1 MIFPIIIYSVTA
13 VGMLWAIINAY
24 SVLSIKVEGA
34 QGKDYLHLEN
44 ERDSDK
50 IRMMVDIGGKIS
62 RGADT
67 FLFQEYLI
75 MCVFIVFFGGLV
87 FGVVDILGNESGG
100 VSAYCTYAYVVG
112 SVTSMLC
119 GWIGMKIAV
128 VSNFRTTFK
137 AM

>member
-1 MIFPIIIYSVTA
+1 MIFPIIIYGVTA
-13 VGMLWAIINAY
+13 IGMLWAIINAF

-34 QGKDYLHLEN
+34 KGKDYLQLES
-44 ERDSDK
+44 ERDGDK
-50 IRMMVDIGGKIS
+50 IKMMVDIGTKIS
-62 RGADT
+62 SGADT

-75 MCVFIVFFGGLV
+75 MCIFIVFFGGLV

-100 VSAYCTYAYVVG
+100 ISAYCTIAYVIG
-112 SVTSMLC
+112 SLTSMLC